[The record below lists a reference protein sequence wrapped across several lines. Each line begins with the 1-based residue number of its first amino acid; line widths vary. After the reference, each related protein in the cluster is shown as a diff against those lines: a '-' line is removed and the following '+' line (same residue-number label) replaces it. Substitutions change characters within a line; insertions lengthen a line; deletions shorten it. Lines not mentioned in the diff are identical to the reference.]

1 MSVVGVDED
10 VIYSK
15 SMALQLWL
23 LGYELTDT
31 ISVFASDAIYFLSSK
46 KKIEFL
52 KQAQNI
58 NEEGVPEIK
67 LLVRDRVS
75 IQIIL
80 FFYDQLVTYSL
91 QTDKDQANFE
101 KLIKIIQNSKKGK
114 RLGVFTKDAFSGE
127 FSEAW
132 KKMLTANKFDHVD
145 ISTIIAYLMC
155 PKDEVE
161 INNIRKASLVSM
173 DIFNKYLKDEI
184 MDIIDSDRV
193 SKFAI
198 FRYFFY

>member
-1 MSVVGVDED
+1 MSIVGVDED

-80 FFYDQLVTYSL
+80 FFLRSVSNVFL
-91 QTDKDQANFE
+91 TDGQGSS
-101 KLIKIIQNSKKGK
+101 KL
-114 RLGVFTKDAFSGE
+114 
-127 FSEAW
+127 
-132 KKMLTANKFDHVD
+132 
-145 ISTIIAYLMC
+145 
-155 PKDEVE
+155 
-161 INNIRKASLVSM
+161 
-173 DIFNKYLKDEI
+173 
-184 MDIIDSDRV
+184 
-193 SKFAI
+193 
-198 FRYFFY
+198 

>member
-132 KKMLTANKFDHVD
+132 KKMLTANKFEHVD

-193 SKFAI
+193 SKFAM

>member
-1 MSVVGVDED
+1 MAFNSSNLNLSQAPSIGHDDALSNLDCIMSIVGVDED

-75 IQIIL
+75 IQIRL
-80 FFYDQLVTYSL
+80 FFLRSVGNVFL
-91 QTDKDQANFE
+91 TDGQGSS
-101 KLIKIIQNSKKGK
+101 KL
-114 RLGVFTKDAFSGE
+114 
-127 FSEAW
+127 
-132 KKMLTANKFDHVD
+132 
-145 ISTIIAYLMC
+145 
-155 PKDEVE
+155 
-161 INNIRKASLVSM
+161 
-173 DIFNKYLKDEI
+173 
-184 MDIIDSDRV
+184 
-193 SKFAI
+193 
-198 FRYFFY
+198 

>member
-1 MSVVGVDED
+1 MSIVGVDED

-80 FFYDQLVTYSL
+80 FF
-91 QTDKDQANFE
+91 
-101 KLIKIIQNSKKGK
+101 
-114 RLGVFTKDAFSGE
+114 FTIG
-127 FSEAW
+127 W
-132 KKMLTANKFDHVD
+132 
-145 ISTIIAYLMC
+145 
-155 PKDEVE
+155 
-161 INNIRKASLVSM
+161 
-173 DIFNKYLKDEI
+173 
-184 MDIIDSDRV
+184 
-193 SKFAI
+193 
-198 FRYFFY
+198 

>member
-1 MSVVGVDED
+1 MSIVGVDED

-80 FFYDQLVTYSL
+80 FFLRSVGNVFL
-91 QTDKDQANFE
+91 TDGQGSS
-101 KLIKIIQNSKKGK
+101 KL
-114 RLGVFTKDAFSGE
+114 
-127 FSEAW
+127 
-132 KKMLTANKFDHVD
+132 
-145 ISTIIAYLMC
+145 
-155 PKDEVE
+155 
-161 INNIRKASLVSM
+161 
-173 DIFNKYLKDEI
+173 
-184 MDIIDSDRV
+184 
-193 SKFAI
+193 
-198 FRYFFY
+198 